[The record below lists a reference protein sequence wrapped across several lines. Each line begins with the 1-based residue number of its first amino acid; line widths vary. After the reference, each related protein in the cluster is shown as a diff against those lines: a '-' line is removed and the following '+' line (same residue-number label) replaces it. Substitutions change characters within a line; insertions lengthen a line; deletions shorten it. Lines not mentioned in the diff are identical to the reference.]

1 MFHLKG
7 RLNMLLPKVSKIVL
21 LLCLIGCSNE
31 TRKEWFPTRAEAAN
45 SILYVKDT
53 RTGLCF
59 VSNEILTDINSIV
72 LTNVPCT
79 PEVEKLLL
87 K

>member
-1 MFHLKG
+1 
-7 RLNMLLPKVSKIVL
+7 ML
-21 LLCLIGCSNE
+21 CFMGCSE
-31 TRKEWFPTRAEAAN
+31 ATRKDLFPSRAESAN
-45 SILYVKDT
+45 RILYVKDT

>member
-1 MFHLKG
+1 MFHLME
-7 RLNMLLPKVSKIVL
+7 RLNMHSLKAISL
-21 LLCLIGCSNE
+21 LLLFLLGCSE
-31 TRKEWFPTRAEAAN
+31 ATRKEIFPTRAEGAN
-45 SILYVKDT
+45 RILYVKDT

-59 VSNEILTDINSIV
+59 VSNEILTDINSVV

>member
-1 MFHLKG
+1 
-7 RLNMLLPKVSKIVL
+7 L
-21 LLCLIGCSNE
+21 LLFLLGCSE
-31 TRKEWFPTRAEAAN
+31 ATRKEIFPTRAEGAN
-45 SILYVKDT
+45 RILYVKDT

-59 VSNEILTDINSIV
+59 VSNEILTDINSVV